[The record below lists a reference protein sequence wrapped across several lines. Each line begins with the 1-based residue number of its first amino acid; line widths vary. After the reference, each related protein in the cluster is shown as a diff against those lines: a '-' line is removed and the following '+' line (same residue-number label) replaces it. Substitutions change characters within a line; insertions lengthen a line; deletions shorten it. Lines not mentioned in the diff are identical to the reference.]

1 QASAAHPDE
10 PASWSGAVARLIM
23 TVDDSA
29 SMRQMVRATM
39 QAGGYDV
46 VEAVDGQEALDYARD
61 NACDLVITDVNMPRM
76 DGITLVSELRALPH
90 YRLTPL
96 LLLTTEASQEK
107 KLEGKRAGAT
117 GWIVKPFNP
126 EQLLATMARVL

>member
-1 QASAAHPDE
+1 M
-10 PASWSGAVARLIM
+10 ARLIM

-29 SMRQMVRATM
+29 SMREMVRATLVS
-39 QAGGYDV
+39 AGYEV
-46 VEAVDGQEALDYARD
+46 VEAVDGQEALDYARE
-61 NACDLVITDVNMPRM
+61 NACDLVISDVNMPRM
-76 DGITLVSELRALPH
+76 DGITLVHELRSLPH

-96 LLLTTEASQEK
+96 LLLTTESSHEK
-107 KLEGKRAGAT
+107 KMEGKRAGAT

>member
-1 QASAAHPDE
+1 M
-10 PASWSGAVARLIM
+10 ARLIM

-29 SMRQMVRATM
+29 SMREMVRATLTS
-39 QAGGYDV
+39 AGYEV
-46 VEAVDGQEALDYARD
+46 VEAVDGQEALDYARE
-61 NACDLVITDVNMPRM
+61 NPCDLVISDVNMPRM
-76 DGITLVSELRALPH
+76 DGITLVHELRSLPH

-96 LLLTTEASQEK
+96 LLLTTESSQEK

>member
-1 QASAAHPDE
+1 M
-10 PASWSGAVARLIM
+10 ARTIL

-29 SMRQMVRATM
+29 SMREMVRATLTA
-39 QAGGYDV
+39 AGYEV
-46 VEAVDGQEALDYARD
+46 VEAVDGQEALDFARE
-61 NACDLVITDVNMPRM
+61 NPCDLVISDINMPRM
-76 DGITLVSELRALPH
+76 DGITLVHELRNLPS

-96 LLLTTEASQEK
+96 LLLTTESSAER